1 MWNGKNKALTFS
13 FDDAV
18 RQDKRLIEIFNKYGL
33 KCTFNINSGLLGR
46 EIYLTREGVQV
57 EHFKHRPEEIKEVYA
72 GHEIAAHTVM
82 HKVLSTIPDDAELI
96 RTVEEDRLALSE
108 LVGYEVVGMA
118 YPGDGKNPSNDD
130 RIAELIKNNTGIK
143 YARITTPMKNFEI
156 CENLYRFQPT
166 LHFHSHWNEL
176 FDFGKRFVELE
187 TDVPKLFYVWGH
199 AYEFDIYPERW
210 EQFDEFCRMISGKDD
225 IFYGTNKEVLL

>member
-46 EIYLTREGVQV
+46 EIYLTREGVRV

-72 GHEIAAHTVM
+72 GHEVAAHTVM
-82 HKVLSTIPDDAELI
+82 HKVLSTIEDDAELI
-96 RTVEEDRLALSE
+96 RTVEDDRLALSE

-143 YARITTPMKNFEI
+143 YARATVPMKNFEI

-166 LHFHSHWNEL
+166 LHFHGHWNEL

-187 TDVPKLFYVWGH
+187 TDTPKLFYVWGH

-210 EQFDEFCRMISGKDD
+210 EQFDEFCRLISGKDD